1 MGADKE
7 HSTNKEVKR
16 SDDFQKK
23 VNLKES
29 IIDFLKE
36 SLISITDEVFQ
47 KAGYSKNE
55 KSAGEYGDG
64 SKYGA
69 GAVENQYI
77 VKIAGKTKS
86 VLTKKIIMDG
96 KSISSDIEIVYK
108 DNMVEFNY
116 LTTEQGFFRGVDKDK
131 KSFTINEKFAL
142 DSNNMSELK
151 KELKTRLKDYTKK
164 ELGYLT
170 STKLGIADS
179 SNKST
184 SSVVETKLTKMKKLT
199 IKELF
204 EIDNIDSENELEP
217 NSDKIKDLNTIDL
230 KDTNP
235 PVDSDKKLF
244 FDEKLNET
252 GEWDESD
259 DEMVSWKEHLYNS
272 LKLISQYTEDKFSI
286 IDVRGFD
293 KYQGP
298 YGLVKINGK
307 NYKIWTTDDDLLW
320 IEDYPVDNTSSEG
333 ESTGFK
339 GNVDDIINLINGNYD
354 KNRST
359 TLRTVPGTDFSL
371 NELTSSGPTISG
383 SEGGYKDGAQSGSGG
398 YNTKNS
404 WKKTPYAKAQQK
416 KPKVTHDY
424 KVVPQNE
431 SEKEIKSKEA
441 SNKNSSVEKIK
452 TNRNYDPE
460 TGNQNWENTNQK
472 NAPKSSNDDFWTEV
486 DLIPGSGYVPKGM
499 DKNYV
504 SGLHDRP
511 GDMKKLGLDENINYL
526 SQKLNLPTDTIVMLK
541 QLTKSNNHIV
551 RDYSEKI
558 LSGELDV
565 EQYKKMAGGFMKA
578 VLSGNRE
585 DAFARAD
592 SDNKKALSS
601 NNDSVSFSDEWL
613 KNIDEN
619 KKPDLTKKKF
629 FTESENKE
637 RGINKRYLITEK
649 TTEEYEKERF
659 KKLSTF
665 KTRESIK
672 EAEEMNTFFD
682 SLQENKD
689 PERLLNFK
697 KVLNENDFFDE
708 TEQETIKPNNKKE
721 TIDVE
726 KPNSK
731 FGLTY
736 KFFKS
741 DFLNESKQ
749 FIFDINSS
757 VYVKN
762 PNFSNKK

>member
-1 MGADKE
+1 MVQTGNLWEDTVDRIGRWVDFKGAYKTMDKDYME
-7 HSTNKEVKR
+7 SVWWAFKELYDKGKIYEGERVLMYCTRDATPLSKAEVTMDAGAYQDVTDPSVYVK
-16 SDDFQKK
+16 FK
-23 VNLKES
+23 L
-29 IIDFLKE
+29 
-36 SLISITDEVFQ
+36 T
-47 KAGYSKNE
+47 
-55 KSAGEYGDG
+55 DG
-64 SKYGA
+64 STLLA
-69 GAVENQYI
+69 WTTTPWTLPANTAIAVNS
-77 VKIAGKTKS
+77 K
-86 VLTKKIIMDG
+86 LTYVEVELDG
-96 KSISSDIEIVYK
+96 
-108 DNMVEFNY
+108 
-116 LTTEQGFFRGVDKDK
+116 
-131 KSFTINEKFAL
+131 EKFILAK
-142 DSNNMSELK
+142 ELLPK
-151 KELKTRLKDYTKK
+151 VLVDEKHQPLQYKITKELKGSELVGKSYEPLLGVNRGDNAHKVWHAPYVSVEDGTGIVHIAPAYGEEDFELAQKK
-164 ELGYLT
+164 SIPVVHSIDQNGYFT
-170 STKLGIADS
+170 
-179 SNKST
+179 
-184 SSVVETKLTKMKKLT
+184 E
-199 IKELF
+199 
-204 EIDNIDSENELEP
+204 
-217 NSDKIKDLNTIDL
+217 
-230 KDTNP
+230 
-235 PVDSDKKLF
+235 
-244 FDEKLNET
+244 

-286 IDVRGFD
+286 IDVKGFD
-293 KYQGP
+293 KYRGP

-333 ESTGFK
+333 ESAGFK
-339 GNVDDIINLINGNYD
+339 GNVDDIINLINDNYD

-431 SEKEIKSKEA
+431 SEKEIKDKEA
-441 SNKNSSVEKIK
+441 SDKNSSVEKLK

-511 GDMKKLGLDENINYL
+511 GDMKKLGL
-526 SQKLNLPTDTIVMLK
+526 
-541 QLTKSNNHIV
+541 
-551 RDYSEKI
+551 
-558 LSGELDV
+558 
-565 EQYKKMAGGFMKA
+565 
-578 VLSGNRE
+578 
-585 DAFARAD
+585 
-592 SDNKKALSS
+592 
-601 NNDSVSFSDEWL
+601 
-613 KNIDEN
+613 DEN

>member
-1 MGADKE
+1 MPDPIPHVPEPGD
-7 HSTNKEVKR
+7 
-16 SDDFQKK
+16 
-23 VNLKES
+23 ES
-29 IIDFLKE
+29 K
-36 SLISITDEVFQ
+36 DEFIP
-47 KAGYSKNE
+47 
-55 KSAGEYGDG
+55 
-64 SKYGA
+64 
-69 GAVENQYI
+69 AV
-77 VKIAGKTKS
+77 
-86 VLTKKIIMDG
+86 
-96 KSISSDIEIVYK
+96 
-108 DNMVEFNY
+108 
-116 LTTEQGFFRGVDKDK
+116 
-131 KSFTINEKFAL
+131 
-142 DSNNMSELK
+142 DSSELEGVTVDLQPTPESMK
-151 KELKTRLKDYTKK
+151 Q
-164 ELGYLT
+164 YLL
-170 STKLGIADS
+170 SKGKIDCL
-179 SNKST
+179 
-184 SSVVETKLTKMKKLT
+184 KLTAL
-199 IKELF
+199 
-204 EIDNIDSENELEP
+204 
-217 NSDKIKDLNTIDL
+217 
-230 KDTNP
+230 
-235 PVDSDKKLF
+235 
-244 FDEKLNET
+244 
-252 GEWDESD
+252 
-259 DEMVSWKEHLYNS
+259 
-272 LKLISQYTEDKFSI
+272 
-286 IDVRGFD
+286 
-293 KYQGP
+293 
-298 YGLVKINGK
+298 
-307 NYKIWTTDDDLLW
+307 
-320 IEDYPVDNTSSEG
+320 
-333 ESTGFK
+333 
-339 GNVDDIINLINGNYD
+339 
-354 KNRST
+354 
-359 TLRTVPGTDFSL
+359 PGTDFSL

-431 SEKEIKSKEA
+431 SEKEIKDKEA
-441 SNKNSSVEKIK
+441 SDKNSSVEKLK

-511 GDMKKLGLDENINYL
+511 GDMKKLGL
-526 SQKLNLPTDTIVMLK
+526 
-541 QLTKSNNHIV
+541 
-551 RDYSEKI
+551 
-558 LSGELDV
+558 
-565 EQYKKMAGGFMKA
+565 
-578 VLSGNRE
+578 
-585 DAFARAD
+585 
-592 SDNKKALSS
+592 
-601 NNDSVSFSDEWL
+601 
-613 KNIDEN
+613 DEN

>member
-55 KSAGEYGDG
+55 KSSGEYGDG

-204 EIDNIDSENELEP
+204 ETDNIDSENELEP
-217 NSDKIKDLNTIDL
+217 NSDKIKSLNTIDL

-286 IDVRGFD
+286 IDVKGFD
-293 KYQGP
+293 KYRGP

-333 ESTGFK
+333 ESAGFK
-339 GNVDDIINLINGNYD
+339 GNVDDIINLINDNYD

-431 SEKEIKSKEA
+431 SEKEIKDKEA
-441 SNKNSSVEKIK
+441 SDKNSSVEKLK

-511 GDMKKLGLDENINYL
+511 GDMKKLGL
-526 SQKLNLPTDTIVMLK
+526 
-541 QLTKSNNHIV
+541 
-551 RDYSEKI
+551 
-558 LSGELDV
+558 
-565 EQYKKMAGGFMKA
+565 
-578 VLSGNRE
+578 
-585 DAFARAD
+585 
-592 SDNKKALSS
+592 
-601 NNDSVSFSDEWL
+601 
-613 KNIDEN
+613 DEN